1 MNSGVQT
8 IEIYNRI
15 SIDIGMQS
23 QPIWSQYDMSH
34 QDSEDLPIMNIIST
48 MCKHAKDQKV

>member
-48 MCKHAKDQKV
+48 MCKDAKDQKV